1 MYNFENK
8 IVMVTGAAGNL
19 GTVVAQTFLN
29 YSANLIL
36 IDHKKDRLDHCFPQ
50 LANNDHHLLLQGID
64 VTEPDTMRKIVAQSL
79 NKFGRIDVLVNTV
92 GGYQAGKNIMETPLD
107 TLKFMFVLNAQS
119 VFVACQAVLPSM
131 IEAKYGKIINIG
143 ARAGLTGKAKMT
155 AYSASKSAVVSLTE
169 SISTEVKNSNIN
181 VNCII
186 PGTIDT
192 PENREMMPDANHDR
206 WVKPESLANLILFLA
221 SDYARDIHGAAI
233 PAHGNS

>member
-8 IVMVTGAAGNL
+8 IVMVSGAAGNL

-36 IDHKKDRLDHCFPQ
+36 IDHKEGRLEHRFPQ
-50 LANNDHHLLLQGID
+50 VSNTDHHQFFEGID
-64 VTEPDTMRKIVAQSL
+64 VTEPDTMRQIVSHSL
-79 NKFGRIDVLVNTV
+79 IKFGRIDVLVNTV
-92 GGYQAGKNIMETPLD
+92 GGYQAGKNITDTPLD
-107 TLKFMFVLNAQS
+107 TLKYMFVLNTQS

-131 IEAKYGKIINIG
+131 IDAKYGKIINLG
-143 ARAGLTGKAKMT
+143 ARAGLGGKAKMT
-155 AYSASKSAVVSLTE
+155 AYSASKSAVISLTE
-169 SISTEVKNSNIN
+169 SISAEVKNLNIN

-206 WVKPESLANLILFLA
+206 WVKSESLANLILFLA

-233 PAHGNS
+233 PAYGNS

>member
-36 IDHKKDRLDHCFPQ
+36 IDYKKGRLEHLFPQ
-50 LANNDHHLLLQGID
+50 LSNTDHHLLLEGID
-64 VTEPDTMRKIVAQSL
+64 VTELDPMRKIVAKSL
-79 NKFGRIDVLVNTV
+79 NKFGRIDILVNTV
-92 GGYQAGKNIMETPLD
+92 GGYQAGKNLIDTSLD
-107 TLKFMFVLNAQS
+107 TLKYMFVLNTQS
-119 VFVACQAVLPSM
+119 VFIACQAVLPPM
-131 IEAKYGKIINIG
+131 IDSKYGKIINIG
-143 ARAGLTGKAKMT
+143 ARAGLVGKAKMT
-155 AYSASKSAVVSLTE
+155 AYSASKSAVISLTE
-169 SISTEVKNSNIN
+169 SISSEVKNININ
-181 VNCII
+181 VNCVI

-192 PENREMMPDANHDR
+192 PENREMMPDANHAK

-233 PAHGNS
+233 PVYGNS